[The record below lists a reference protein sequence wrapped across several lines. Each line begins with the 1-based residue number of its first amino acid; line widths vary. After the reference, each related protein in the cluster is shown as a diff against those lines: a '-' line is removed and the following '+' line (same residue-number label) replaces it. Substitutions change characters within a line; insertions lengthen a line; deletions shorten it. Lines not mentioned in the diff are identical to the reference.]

1 MGKIIGFL
9 IAWISKKFGG
19 KVVLIIITSFY
30 WAFVV
35 AYMSFV
41 ISSLITIYNLI
52 HNLLNY
58 LSSTPSVTG
67 YGDFPN
73 IFQKFLG
80 LLDLIGFTQAFEAN
94 MPLIT
99 SALAFYILRSLYV
112 TTNKIYRDSLRSAS
126 NLYLGL

>member
-1 MGKIIGFL
+1 MGKLIGFAV
-9 IAWISKKFGG
+9 AWIAKKFGA
-19 KVVLIIITSFY
+19 KVLLIIITVFY

-41 ISSLITIYNLI
+41 ISSLITIYNLV
-52 HNLLNY
+52 HTLLNY
-58 LSSTPSVTG
+58 LTSSPSVSG
-67 YGDFPN
+67 FGNFPN

-80 LLDLIGFTQAFEAN
+80 LLDLIGFTSSFEAN
-94 MPLIT
+94 LPLIT
-99 SALAFYILRSLYV
+99 SALAFYILRSLYT